1 MQSEMDGY
9 VIDKLRKRVAILEEQ
24 RDGLAYEF
32 EKIIEV
38 VQNFET
44 AMKTEQQ
51 HLLSALRRAEKVQTI
66 FDA

>member
-9 VIDKLRKRVAILEEQ
+9 VIGKLRKRVEALEE
-24 RDGLAYEF
+24 RSKGLAYEL
-32 EKIIEV
+32 EKLIEA
-38 VQNFET
+38 VQAWET

-51 HLLSALRRAEKVQTI
+51 PLFSALRRAENAQTI